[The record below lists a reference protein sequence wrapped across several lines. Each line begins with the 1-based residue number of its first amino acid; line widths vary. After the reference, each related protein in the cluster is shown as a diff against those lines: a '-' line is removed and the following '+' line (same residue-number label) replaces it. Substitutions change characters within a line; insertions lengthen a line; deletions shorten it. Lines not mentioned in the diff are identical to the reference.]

1 MRKIYLSVLFLFS
14 ILSGVYAQFVQIGT
28 STTLSSY
35 LSGPYYRSAATSTFN
50 YSKYAYIYTA
60 TELAA
65 IPAGS
70 MITQIEWQKV
80 SGTITAPNT
89 FEILL
94 ANNSATT
101 LTTGTTWGALT
112 AGSSSAYNNTNQGFM
127 ATGPGWESFVLTTP
141 FIYTGGTLQIMTD
154 HVKSGTASAANPFYR
169 ELATGLAIGWSA
181 GAAGSSATTL
191 TTTYGN
197 YRPNIKIHYIPGNA
211 CTGTI
216 TAGLTVSTV
225 GAVCPS
231 VPFNLSLN
239 GNTLASGITY
249 QWQSAPSATGPWT
262 NITGATNSA
271 FQASQV
277 VDTWYQCVT
286 VCTASGSSS
295 TSTPILVTTNSFVN
309 CYCTS
314 SSTSALDE
322 EILNV
327 TLNTLNNTSS
337 CSTTGGPGSV
347 QSMYSDYTSTV
358 AAPILSPGVVYP
370 LSVEI
375 GTCNGNYNNWTKVW
389 IDFNQNG
396 QFTDA
401 GEEVYTSTVAT
412 NGPHFEIGTV
422 TVPATAP
429 SGITRMRVVNVE
441 TSATT
446 GVNPCGTY
454 TWGETE
460 DYFVNISAPPTCP
473 QPTNLNVIQA
483 SLIDAQISWTAGGSE
498 TQWEVQYGLQGFT
511 LGTGTTVL
519 VTANPYTMTNLTPNS
534 FYQVYVRAVCTPGDS
549 SYWTPPVAF
558 NTYNQGQFIDW
569 DADCPTG
576 GFQDISSTGTAANL
590 AYLGETGITLPFSV
604 LYQGQLISTAT
615 IGNNGGMKLGT
626 TTAQVNLVMEAGNG
640 LYPYIQQLYT
650 TAFVGNGGVYYQQV
664 GTSPNSKFI
673 VQWKNLPHWSS
684 PVFPDGASFELI
696 IEETTNE
703 IYYVYDDVMMG
714 NPLWDYGQDA
724 EIGVRGSQNIN
735 VSMNNNTYLQNN
747 SCVHFYYTN
756 CPKPSALTASYIAPD
771 QAMYTWTA
779 SAAGETSWTVVYGP
793 AGFDPLTGGTT
804 QIVTTNSVLLNNL
817 TPLQTYDVYIYSE
830 CAAGLTSEALTTTFT
845 APPFC
850 SNPTSFAA
858 TSGNDSIMS
867 SWFWTPYTSL
877 FPSTGFNIQ
886 VVALDSA
893 LYTGTVYAVD
903 NNFTDTTLNA
913 AWYPGQTMDVYVQ
926 AVCGQDTS
934 AYVGP
939 ISISMPLSND
949 NACGAHEIIVGAPG
963 LLYNN
968 SAATVANDEL
978 LIVPPVTGTQTTS
991 GWAQNTLS
999 HTTWFKFTAPASGNV
1014 RIDATGVNYDG
1025 QIAVYYG
1032 ADCSILPSFTLEG
1045 ANDNEIDGNS
1055 VAPNFTVC
1063 GLIPGS
1069 VYYVMHDGQGTPG
1082 DYTIAI
1088 SEVSLEAGVPGE
1100 VLNICY
1106 GETINLF
1113 LGIANYG
1120 LGGEWVATSPAVVLQ
1135 GNEFNSTD
1143 YASQAYTFNYV
1154 VSDGCAIDQA
1164 TASVIVHAAPSAG
1177 EDGTFTV
1184 CLNEP
1189 LVLWNGLTGN
1199 VDVTGTWYNSMN
1211 EALPTAQDTS
1221 GSIAGS
1227 FNYDYIVESAYCP
1240 SDSANVL
1247 VIVDGS
1253 CDHTASIEETL
1264 LGFSMYPNPTSS
1276 FLNISKMASGL
1287 AALKLMD
1294 LNGKVV
1300 KEQTFDEPIQ
1310 LDLSTYPKGMY
1321 LIQIQLNGIEV
1332 MERIAVQ

>member
-1 MRKIYLSVLFLFS
+1 MRKVYLSLLFL
-14 ILSGVYAQFVQIGT
+14 LALLTGANAQFVQIGT

-101 LTTGTTWGALT
+101 LTTGTTWGVLT
-112 AGSSSAYNNTNQGFM
+112 AGSTSAYNNTNQGFM
-127 ATGPGWESFVLTTP
+127 TTGPGWESFVLTTP
-141 FIYTGGTLQIMTD
+141 YIYTGGTLQIMTD
-154 HVKSGTASAANPFYR
+154 HVKTGTASAANPFYR

-181 GAAGSSATTL
+181 GAAGSSATAL

-211 CTGTI
+211 CAGAI
-216 TAGLTVSTV
+216 SAGLTVSSV

-231 VPFNLSLN
+231 VPFNLSLS

-249 QWQSAPSATGPWT
+249 QWQSAPSASGPWS
-262 NITGATNSA
+262 NISGATNGA
-271 FQASQV
+271 FQASQT
-277 VDTWYQCVT
+277 VDTWYQCVM
-286 VCTASGSSS
+286 VCTGSGSTATSS
-295 TSTPILVTTNSFVN
+295 PILVTTNSFVN

-327 TLNTLNNTSS
+327 SLNTLNNTSS
-337 CSTTGGPGSV
+337 CLTTGGPGSV

-370 LSVEI
+370 FSVEI
-375 GTCNGNYNNWTKVW
+375 GTCNGNYNNWTKAW

-396 QFTDA
+396 QFTDP
-401 GEEVYTSTVAT
+401 GEEVHSSTVAT

-422 TVPATAP
+422 TVPASAP

-441 TSATT
+441 TTVTT

-473 QPTNLNVIQA
+473 QPTNLNVLQA
-483 SLIDAQISWTAGGSE
+483 SLNNAQISWTVGGSE
-498 TQWEVQYGLQGFT
+498 TQWEVQYGLQGFI

-549 SYWTPPVAF
+549 SFWTPPVSF

-569 DADCPTG
+569 DSECPNG

-590 AYLGETGITLPFSV
+590 AYLGETGINLPFSV
-604 LYQGQLISTAT
+604 LYQGQLISSAT

-626 TTAQVNLVMEAGNG
+626 MTAQVNLVMEAGNG
-640 LYPYIQQLYT
+640 LYPFIQQLYT
-650 TAFVGNGGVYYQQV
+650 SAPVGSGGVFYQQV

-673 VQWKNLPHWSS
+673 VQWKNLPHYNS

-703 IYYVYDDVMMG
+703 IYYVYDDVILG
-714 NPLWDYGQDA
+714 SPLWNYGQDA

-779 SAAGETSWTVVYGP
+779 SAANETSWTVIYGP
-793 AGFDPLTGGTT
+793 TGFNPLTGGTS
-804 QIVTTNSVLLNNL
+804 QVVTTNSALLSNL
-817 TPLQTYDVYIYSE
+817 TPLQTYDVYVYSE
-830 CAAGLTSEALTTTFT
+830 CSAGLTSEALTTTFT

-858 TSGNDSIMS
+858 TSGVNNIMS

-886 VVALDSA
+886 VVAQDSA
-893 LYTGTVYAVD
+893 LYTGAVYAVD

-926 AVCGQDTS
+926 AICGQDTS

-939 ISISMPLSND
+939 ISIMMPLSND
-949 NACGAHEIIVGAPG
+949 NSCGAHEIVVGAPG

-968 SAATVANDEL
+968 SGATVANDEL
-978 LIVPPVTGTQTTS
+978 LIVPPVTGAQTST

-1014 RIDATGVNYDG
+1014 RIDATGVDYDG

-1055 VAPNFTVC
+1055 TAPNFTIC
-1063 GLIPGS
+1063 GLVPGA
-1069 VYYVMHDGQGTPG
+1069 VYHLLHDGQGTAG
-1082 DYTIAI
+1082 NYTIAI
-1088 SEVSLEAGVPGE
+1088 SEVSVEAGVPGE

-1135 GNEFNSTD
+1135 GNNFNSTD
-1143 YASQAYTFNYV
+1143 YASQSYTFNYV

-1177 EDGTFTV
+1177 IDGTFTV

-1253 CDHTASIEETL
+1253 CDHTASLEESL
-1264 LGFSMYPNPTSS
+1264 LGFSMYPNPTTT

-1287 AALKLMD
+1287 AALQLMD
-1294 LNGKVV
+1294 LNGKIV
-1300 KEQTFDEPIQ
+1300 KEQSFDEPIQ
-1310 LDLSTYPKGMY
+1310 LDLSAYPKGMY
-1321 LIQIQLNGIEV
+1321 LIQIQLNGIQIV
-1332 MERIAVQ
+1332 ERIAVQ